1 MVQKY
6 EKVYSA
12 KTYSQTTP
20 IQPILT
26 QTRSIKT
33 FISYF
38 FFFFFFFLQEQLI
51 PECPATRVKI
61 RATLGWSHIWDG
73 TQRPNVGILSVRRSL
88 R

>member
-6 EKVYSA
+6 EKEYSA
-12 KTYSQTTP
+12 KTHAQTTP

-26 QTRSIKT
+26 QAQSITT

-38 FFFFFFFLQEQLI
+38 FFFFFQEQLI

-61 RATLGWSHIWDG
+61 RATLGWSHIWMG
-73 TQRPNVGILSVRRSL
+73 HKGQMLGSYVLWEV
-88 R
+88 